1 MEVDAIS
8 NGSDQLLDVGE
19 AWPQVRG
26 DEERHAGVCRQI
38 AICHNALLIFG
49 LQTVPLLAMVIGF
62 VAWIH
67 KDHIR
72 IAGGAVSFGLI
83 ALAWQYAMVG
93 VTIAV
98 AGLVLAMFMA

>member
-1 MEVDAIS
+1 
-8 NGSDQLLDVGE
+8 
-19 AWPQVRG
+19 
-26 DEERHAGVCRQI
+26 
-38 AICHNALLIFG
+38 
-49 LQTVPLLAMVIGF
+49 MVIGF

-98 AGLVLAMFMA
+98 AVLVLAMFMA